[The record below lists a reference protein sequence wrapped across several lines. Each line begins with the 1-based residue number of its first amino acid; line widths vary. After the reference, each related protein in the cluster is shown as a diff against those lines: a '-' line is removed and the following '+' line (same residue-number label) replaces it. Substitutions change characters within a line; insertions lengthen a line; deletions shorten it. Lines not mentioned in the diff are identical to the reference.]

1 MKKIAIIGAS
11 YLQLPLVKKAK
22 ELGMEVHCFAWE
34 EGAVCADYADFFCP
48 ISTIDKE
55 KILEECKRKG
65 IDGIV
70 TELDNRRADLKK
82 EDLKSM
88 SDEMMAHTKVI
99 TDLLDQMLD
108 IPKKKKA
115 Q

>member
-1 MKKIAIIGAS
+1 MKMTLIHKIADKMI
-11 YLQLPLVKKAK
+11 
-22 ELGMEVHCFAWE
+22 M
-34 EGAVCADYADFFCP
+34 P
-48 ISTIDKE
+48 I
-55 KILEECKRKG
+55 KG